1 MTHTVEAAEDGAAAA
16 PVRIG
21 ATGTIGSLMT
31 RELESMKISQKAAD
45 RPKKTTATTPVSV
58 LCGGT
63 PKKAPAKKT
72 LPTEPGTSSSSSSGG
87 CNSIAA
93 KSSRTSQKTTKNNQL
108 KTEHQIPMLDPENGV
123 ADKQCCRKMTDKKT
137 SSTSGSGSY
146 IVEVVDV
153 KCGVTDKIWSSPIT
167 SLKKLG
173 FSKLSDTS

>member
-1 MTHTVEAAEDGAAAA
+1 MVDTVEATENGVAA

-21 ATGTIGSLMT
+21 TTGTIGSLMI
-31 RELESMKISQKAAD
+31 RELESMKVAQKTAD
-45 RPKKTTATTPVSV
+45 RPRKSTPTTPVSV
-58 LCGGT
+58 LCGST

-87 CNSIAA
+87 CNGVAA
-93 KSSRTSQKTTKNNQL
+93 KSSRASQKTTRNNQL
-108 KTEHQIPMLDPENGV
+108 KTEHQIPMLDSENGII
-123 ADKQCCRKMTDKKT
+123 DKQCCRKMTDKKT
-137 SSTSGSGSY
+137 STSGSGSY

-153 KCGVTDKIWSSPIT
+153 KCGGTDKIWSGPIT